1 MGNHGGNEGSPI
13 SHEYINNI
21 ISCPHPTP
29 CLDST
34 SKFLPIIVRVK
45 MRFYASPV
53 NNNPSSIS
61 PFIIRRLAT
70 RFFLPAIHE
79 SSLYSSIAS
88 IKNTHTPRNVL
99 KKKRKKE
106 LIARCWKCEF
116 ETTKISLLRNGYV
129 TLVIIKSWQ
138 RVCPWRTRRTDG
150 SETYFNGRSMQIA
163 AELDGARERKS
174 SQPLNGSYL
183 TRFERPLRTST
194 R

>member
-99 KKKRKKE
+99 KKKKKE
-106 LIARCWKCEF
+106 RTHCPLLKMRIRNDKDIVVAQRIRHARNNKEL
-116 ETTKISLLRNGYV
+116 TKSLSVEDASNGW
-129 TLVIIKSWQ
+129 I
-138 RVCPWRTRRTDG
+138 
-150 SETYFNGRSMQIA
+150 
-163 AELDGARERKS
+163 
-174 SQPLNGSYL
+174 
-183 TRFERPLRTST
+183 
-194 R
+194 